1 MHEALDASLL
11 NSSYFERARLGE
23 MVMRRAGLLLFI
35 TALGLRLW
43 GLDAHGLWYDE
54 TISVETAQ
62 HGLDAIFN
70 QRFGWVGNQTP
81 LHYLIVWLTIQPVDP
96 TVTTLLV
103 RLPSALAG
111 ALLVVL
117 TYGLGRMMFGNWQGL
132 LAGTLV
138 ALSTTAL
145 DYSQDLR
152 PYSLATVL
160 LVFAVYCLVKIGRP
174 AGGQPSRVWWALF
187 ALSLAGAM
195 YTSYALSI
203 MALPS
208 LALCCV
214 WAWWRWNTSVA
225 GKGWRLR
232 LWPAL
237 MLAVLGACLVPAAL
251 DLLKIPGAPFKWEL
265 LTLPAV
271 SSALFNV
278 WTWFTR
284 FGLPS
289 NIEIMVRITMLL
301 LVGVGIYGGIYKAR
315 ANPSPRFGL
324 WICVLF
330 LFFPVSELILYSLSR
345 QGVPRYILFVLP
357 FYYLLVAN
365 GAHLLSSAISR
376 LVNHRGESD
385 ARGTAPGPGMLD
397 PFYVPLIQASVAGI
411 LVLVFALGYYNYS
424 TPGGYTTLAPTRF
437 DFRDA
442 YRMLKVVA
450 SPDDTIIIAN
460 DPQHGE
466 TISDFYWLGSPP
478 TATYSVLDPRLLDR
492 VSGGALYW
500 VIANWDIDRIVPA
513 LASDSR
519 WQAIYDNGRVLVLK
533 EATPAG
539 GDIGASLKYMGDKLN
554 DVLPEGRL
562 TYGVRGMAYEAAG
575 DLHAAAEVYKQG
587 GTSGDKT
594 IGPNLG
600 TEFLNTAI
608 GFGVRGDWYR
618 AWREALAAR
627 LEHASSPQVYRW
639 LAQRLDAE
647 GYTALARQQEA
658 LARLLGEGY

>member
-1 MHEALDASLL
+1 MHRALDASLPT
-11 NSSYFERARLGE
+11 SSYFERARLGE
-23 MVMRRAGLLLFI
+23 LVMRRAGLLLFI

-96 TVTTLLV
+96 TITTLLV

-117 TYGLGRMMFGNWQGL
+117 TYALGRTMFGNWQGL

-152 PYSLATVL
+152 PYSLATAL
-160 LVFAVYCLVKIGRP
+160 LVLAVYCLVKIGQP
-174 AGGQPSRVWWALF
+174 SAGAQPSRAWWAFF

-203 MALPS
+203 MAFPS

-214 WAWWRWNTSVA
+214 WAWWRWHTVVA
-225 GKGWRLR
+225 GKGMLLR

-251 DLLKIPGAPFKWEL
+251 DLLKIPGAPFNLGL
-265 LTLPAV
+265 LTPLAV
-271 SSALFNV
+271 SSEIFNV

-289 NIEIMVRITMLL
+289 NIEVLARTTMLL
-301 LVGVGIYGGIYKAR
+301 LMGVGIYGGIR
-315 ANPSPRFGL
+315 AVRAGRSPRFGL
-324 WICVLF
+324 WICALF
-330 LFFPVSELILYSLSR
+330 VFFPVLELVVYSVSR
-345 QGVPRYILFVLP
+345 PGLPRYILFILP
-357 FYYLLVAN
+357 FYYLLLAN
-365 GAHLLSSAISR
+365 GAHALSSVLSTLVARMSR
-376 LVNHRGESD
+376 AGARANLSGIAMPRHR
-385 ARGTAPGPGMLD
+385 L
-397 PFYVPLIQASVAGI
+397 PLAHTFVAT
-411 LVLVFALGYYNYS
+411 LLTLLFALGYYHYS
-424 TPGGYTTLAPTRF
+424 TPGGYSTLAPFRF

-442 YRMLKVVA
+442 YALLGTVA
-450 SPDDTIIIAN
+450 RTEDTIIVAN

-466 TISDFYWLGSPP
+466 TVADLYWRGSPP
-478 TATYSVLDPRLLDR
+478 APTYNVLDPRLPAR
-492 VSGGALYW
+492 SGGGALYW
-500 VIANWDIDRIVPA
+500 VIADWDINKLGPA

-519 WQAIYDNGRVLVLK
+519 WQVVYDNSRVLVLK
-533 EATPAG
+533 EATHAAANLSASIEYMAGRLTDILPA
-539 GDIGASLKYMGDKLN
+539 
-554 DVLPEGRL
+554 GRL
-562 TYGVRGMAYEAAG
+562 TYALRGMAYEARGDLQKAAEEYGKAGRSIRPNLGKEFMNTALGFEAGG
-575 DLHAAAEVYKQG
+575 DLHR
-587 GTSGDKT
+587 S
-594 IGPNLG
+594 
-600 TEFLNTAI
+600 
-608 GFGVRGDWYR
+608 
-618 AWREALAAR
+618 WRDALASK
-627 LEHASSPQVYRW
+627 LEDGANPQLYSW
-639 LAQRLDAE
+639 LARRLDTE
-647 GYTALARQQEA
+647 GYTALARQQEE
-658 LARLLGEGY
+658 LARLLVGGY